1 MKQILIIIIMW
12 FITFTTAQAQS
23 GLNVSPLFEGKII
36 PTQRMVET
44 RVKGKM
50 LSKYQLTFFRS
61 VRFKANNKQE
71 INRVRD
77 LIELDTKENPGFA
90 YGENYSSKKS
100 NSKETFMLQL
110 PKQDNHNR
118 FLCYKR
124 NNDEVTVI
132 YMEGTLNSLETLRE
146 LIK

>member
-1 MKQILIIIIMW
+1 MIIMTW
-12 FITFTTAQAQS
+12 LITIATAQAQS

-71 INRVRD
+71 
-77 LIELDTKENPGFA
+77 
-90 YGENYSSKKS
+90 
-100 NSKETFMLQL
+100 
-110 PKQDNHNR
+110 
-118 FLCYKR
+118 
-124 NNDEVTVI
+124 
-132 YMEGTLNSLETLRE
+132 SLENSWLVS
-146 LIK
+146 LISIWAILTRLKTSHKMR

>member
-1 MKQILIIIIMW
+1 MKQILMIIMTW
-12 FITFTTAQAQS
+12 LITIATAQAQS

-50 LSKYQLTFFRS
+50 LSKYQLNFFRS

-71 INRVRD
+71 INRVHD
-77 LIELDTKENPGFA
+77 LIELDIKKNPGFA

-100 NSKETFMLQL
+100 HSKETFMLQL
-110 PKQDNHNR
+110 PKQGNQNR
-118 FLCYKR
+118 FHSPRQTDNRTHFHCRFRPARRKSCP
-124 NNDEVTVI
+124 
-132 YMEGTLNSLETLRE
+132 MES
-146 LIK
+146 